1 MKSFSFIAILFFG
14 LFAGTA
20 SAQTNLKEETIKVWG
35 NCGMCKT
42 TIEKAAAK
50 AGATTANWNEE
61 SKELK
66 VAYAVNK
73 TSSDKIQKEIAKSG
87 YDTQGFKASDKAYD
101 KLHGCC
107 KYERK
112 TDAAATASCCA
123 AEKCVKESADCKST
137 GCCATATCC
146 KM

>member
-1 MKSFSFIAILFFG
+1 MKSLSFIAILFCA
-14 LFAGTA
+14 LFATP
-20 SAQTNLKEETIKVWG
+20 SFAQTTVKDETIKVWG

-42 TIEKAAAK
+42 TIEKAATK
-50 AGATTANWNEE
+50 AGASSANWNEE

-66 VAYAVNK
+66 VSYALNK

-112 TDAAATASCCA
+112 ADAAKAAGCCA

-137 GCCATATCC
+137 GCCADETCC

>member
-1 MKSFSFIAILFFG
+1 MKSLSFIAVLFFA
-14 LFAGTA
+14 LFANP
-20 SAQTNLKEETIKVWG
+20 SFAQTTVKDETIKVWG

-50 AGATTANWNEE
+50 AGASSANWNEE

-66 VAYAVNK
+66 VTYAVNK
-73 TSSDKIQKEIAKSG
+73 TSSEKIQKEIAKSG
-87 YDTQGFKASDKAYD
+87 YDTQGFTAPDKAYD

-112 TDAAATASCCA
+112 GASATAGSCCA
-123 AEKCVKESADCKST
+123 AENCVKESADCKST
-137 GCCATATCC
+137 GCCTDKACF